1 MTLNVFSVY
10 APQVGCQK
18 RGRKFAV
25 SWMKWARGVIGADF
39 KGHVGEGKRSY
50 KLGRG

>member
-1 MTLNVFSVY
+1 MQCLC
-10 APQVGCQK
+10 PQVGCQK
-18 RGRKFAV
+18 RERKFAV

-39 KGHVGEGKRSY
+39 SGHVGEGKRSD